1 LENLAARFHRTS
13 TKSKASK
20 ANLEDVVSLYRSI
33 LGAEALLPALAAYR
47 GVHCERISTSVVQPI
62 QACINDFQGFK
73 ALVEQTVDLAQ
84 AEQRNYCINPC
95 FDASLKQLAEHRARV
110 KQEMETL
117 RKSVDNALGI
127 SSKANEKVVSL
138 ADCPD
143 GQAFRVVKRNQQA
156 VQSAKGGAFK
166 YKPLSFK
173 KTEFLFTVPELE
185 KMNVQLREVTS
196 AYETH
201 SEQLVEKATKVA
213 ATYAPVVQRLSES
226 LSSLDVLAA
235 FARASLTAPCS
246 FVRPASDNGT
256 GKFTIKGATH
266 ILVVAN
272 TDKSFVA
279 NDLCMGE
286 DGTRLHLI
294 TGPNMGGKST
304 YIRSVALIAL
314 LNQIGCFVPC
324 QHAVLPVFDSIMCRV
339 GASDMQLRVIS
350 TFMAEMLEAACILT
364 TATDRSS

>member
-1 LENLAARFHRTS
+1 M
-13 TKSKASK
+13 
-20 ANLEDVVSLYRSI
+20 
-33 LGAEALLPALAAYR
+33 G
-47 GVHCERISTSVVQPI
+47 
-62 QACINDFQGFK
+62 
-73 ALVEQTVDLAQ
+73 
-84 AEQRNYCINPC
+84 
-95 FDASLKQLAEHRARV
+95 
-110 KQEMETL
+110 
-117 RKSVDNALGI
+117 
-127 SSKANEKVVSL
+127 
-138 ADCPD
+138 
-143 GQAFRVVKRNQQA
+143 
-156 VQSAKGGAFK
+156 
-166 YKPLSFK
+166 SFK

-185 KMNVQLREVTS
+185 KMNVQLQEVTS

-339 GASDMQLRVIS
+339 GASDMQLRGIS

-364 TATDRSS
+364 TATDRSLVIVDELGRGTAAVDTASNKLTFLYALCDGVADQSYGAHVAELAGFPAKVVESSRKRAKEFEAGAETLSRRAKGAHGGGDAMEYVLGAHNEDEFVQRASEQLPQLRAFACSA